1 MKTNKDLIER
11 QAALKAIDEYERLS
25 MVSQTVRNM
34 TSLREVIKWLPAV
47 SEIIRCKDCIHW
59 KHSDVRKNYCEV
71 FDWMNT
77 ADDFCSFAERRTDGN

>member
-1 MKTNKDLIER
+1 MDLIDR

-34 TSLREVIKWLPAV
+34 TSLREIIKWLPAV
-47 SEIIRCKDCIHW
+47 PEIIRCKDCIHW

-71 FDWMNT
+71 FDWINNE
-77 ADDFCSFAERRTDGN
+77 DDFCSFAERKRDGKNT